1 MAQAVKKYKDVYFIK
16 PDAVPDDLSASI
28 DGIHPSNYGYQLWTE
43 SIVKPV
49 TRILRKYGIK

>member
-1 MAQAVKKYKDVYFIK
+1 VYFIK
-16 PDAVPDDLSASI
+16 PDAVPDDHSASI